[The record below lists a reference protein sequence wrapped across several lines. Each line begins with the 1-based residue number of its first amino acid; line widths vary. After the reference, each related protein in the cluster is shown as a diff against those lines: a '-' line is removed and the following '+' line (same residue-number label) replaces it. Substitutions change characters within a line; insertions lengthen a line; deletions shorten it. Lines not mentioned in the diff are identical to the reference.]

1 MGTSPE
7 LQAISNASDPELVL
21 ICAAAAERGAVF
33 CRALGRSEQSEWVDA
48 SLELVWAAAAGDSM
62 QDDCAEAL
70 DELDELE
77 MESQDDEDD
86 SSRPE
91 FYVAQSVALV
101 GNALAVSL
109 RPSAT
114 KAEMAVNTIR
124 SLLFMLDFKVGG
136 EKPVV
141 VRYGD
146 PSPQVGP
153 LVQMEIDAE
162 REVLDLLARGAAA
175 SGQGEPRASAVNRI
189 QASST
194 DFGGRLAPSIEEVA
208 ALSNW
213 EL

>member
-1 MGTSPE
+1 MGILPE

-33 CRALGRSEQSEWVDA
+33 CRALGRSEQSEWGDA
-48 SLELVWAAAAGDSM
+48 SLGLVWAAAAGDSV
-62 QDDCAEAL
+62 QDDCAEA
-70 DELDELE
+70 LDELE

-109 RPSAT
+109 RPSAA

-124 SLLFMLDFKVGG
+124 SLLSMLDFKIGG

-146 PSPQVGP
+146 PSPSPGP

-162 REVLDLLARGAAA
+162 REVLDLLAREAAA
-175 SGQGEPRASAVNRI
+175 SDQEEPRASVVNRI

-194 DFGGRLAPSIEEVA
+194 EFGERLAPSIEEVA

>member
-1 MGTSPE
+1 M
-7 LQAISNASDPELVL
+7 L
-21 ICAAAAERGAVF
+21 ICAAVAERGAVF
-33 CRALGRSEQSEWVDA
+33 CRTLGQPEQSEWVDA
-48 SLELVWAAAAGDSM
+48 SLGLVWAAIAGDSA
-62 QDDCAEAL
+62 QDDCAEA
-70 DELDELE
+70 LDELE

-109 RPSAT
+109 RPSAA

-124 SLLFMLDFKVGG
+124 SLLSMIDFKIEG

-146 PSPQVGP
+146 LSPPAGS

-162 REVLDLLARGAAA
+162 REVLDLLAREAAA
-175 SGQGEPRASAVNRI
+175 SGKGEPRALAVNRI
-189 QASST
+189 QASSSE
-194 DFGGRLAPSIEEVA
+194 FCGRLAPSIEEVA

>member
-1 MGTSPE
+1 MGISPE

-48 SLELVWAAAAGDSM
+48 SLGLVWAAAAGDSV
-62 QDDCAEAL
+62 QDDCAEA
-70 DELDELE
+70 LDELE

-109 RPSAT
+109 RPSAA

-124 SLLFMLDFKVGG
+124 SLLSMLDFKIGG

-146 PSPQVGP
+146 PSPSPGP

-162 REVLDLLARGAAA
+162 REVLDLLAREAAA
-175 SGQGEPRASAVNRI
+175 SGQEEPRASVVNRI

-194 DFGGRLAPSIEEVA
+194 EFGERLAPSIEEVA

>member
-1 MGTSPE
+1 MEISPE

-48 SLELVWAAAAGDSM
+48 SLGLVWAAAAGDSV
-62 QDDCAEAL
+62 QDECAEA
-70 DELDELE
+70 LDELE

-91 FYVAQSVALV
+91 FYVIQSVALV

-109 RPSAT
+109 RPSAA

-124 SLLFMLDFKVGG
+124 SLLSMLDFKVGG
-136 EKPVV
+136 EKPVIA
-141 VRYGD
+141 RYGGH
-146 PSPQVGP
+146 SPPVGP

-162 REVLDLLARGAAA
+162 REVLDLLAREAAG
-175 SGQGEPRASAVNRI
+175 SGQGGPRTSAVNRI

-194 DFGGRLAPSIEEVA
+194 EFGGRLAPSIEEVA
-208 ALSNW
+208 ALSDW

>member
-1 MGTSPE
+1 MGISPE

-33 CRALGRSEQSEWVDA
+33 CRSLGRSEQSEWVDA
-48 SLELVWAAAAGDSM
+48 SLGLVWAAAAGDSV
-62 QDDCAEAL
+62 QDDCAEA
-70 DELDELE
+70 LDELE

-109 RPSAT
+109 RPSAA

-124 SLLFMLDFKVGG
+124 SLLSMLDFKIGG

-146 PSPQVGP
+146 PSPSPGP

-162 REVLDLLARGAAA
+162 REVLDLLVRGAAT
-175 SGQGEPRASAVNRI
+175 SGQGEPRALAVNRI
-189 QASST
+189 QASSSE
-194 DFGGRLAPSIEEVA
+194 FGGRLAPSIEEVA
-208 ALSNW
+208 VLSNW

>member
-1 MGTSPE
+1 MGISPE
-7 LQAISNASDPELVL
+7 LQAISNASDSELVL

-48 SLELVWAAAAGDSM
+48 SLGLVWAAAAGDSV
-62 QDDCAEAL
+62 QDECAEA
-70 DELDELE
+70 LDELE

-91 FYVAQSVALV
+91 FYVTQSVALV

-109 RPSAT
+109 RPSAA
-114 KAEMAVNTIR
+114 KAEMAVNAIR
-124 SLLFMLDFKVGG
+124 SLLSMLDFKVGG
-136 EKPVV
+136 EKPVI

-146 PSPQVGP
+146 HSPPVGP

-162 REVLDLLARGAAA
+162 REVLDLLAREAAG
-175 SGQGEPRASAVNRI
+175 SGQGGPRTSAVNRI

-194 DFGGRLAPSIEEVA
+194 EFGGRLAPSIEEVA
-208 ALSNW
+208 ALSDW

>member
-1 MGTSPE
+1 MGISPE

-21 ICAAAAERGAVF
+21 ICAAAAERGALF

-48 SLELVWAAAAGDSM
+48 SLGLVWAAAAGESV
-62 QDDCAEAL
+62 QDDCAEA
-70 DELDELE
+70 LDELE

-109 RPSAT
+109 RPSAAKT
-114 KAEMAVNTIR
+114 EMAVNTIR
-124 SLLFMLDFKVGG
+124 SLLSMLEFKVGG

-146 PSPQVGP
+146 PSPPVGP

-162 REVLDLLARGAAA
+162 CEVLDLLAREAAA
-175 SGQGEPRASAVNRI
+175 SGQGKPRASAVNRI

-194 DFGGRLAPSIEEVA
+194 EFCGRLAPSIEEFV